1 MSQSK
6 LIASRLLF
14 IFILFWMLL
23 AINPKY
29 RDIWIAENIILVVC
43 LIWLIKS
50 HHQFQFS
57 KQSYCLIF
65 SFAILQTIGAHYS
78 YAEVPL
84 GFWVMDILDIQRNHY
99 DRLVHFSFGFLLA
112 LPLKELMIRFITTTT
127 HRVEIVLLVLLF
139 IGIGATYEI
148 LEWWYAVIYEQ
159 DQSDMFLGSQ
169 GDIWDAEK
177 DVLFTGLGAWLYLM
191 LFKRKK
197 PTAVS

>member
-6 LIASRLLF
+6 LIALRLLF

-29 RDIWIAENIILVVC
+29 RDIWIAENIILVIC
-43 LIWLIKS
+43 LIGLIKS
-50 HHQFQFS
+50 YHQFQFS
-57 KQSYCLIF
+57 KQSYYLIF

-84 GFWVMDILDIQRNHY
+84 GFWVMDMLDIQRNHY

-127 HRVEIVLLVLLF
+127 RRVEIALLVLLF
-139 IGIGATYEI
+139 IGIGAAYEI

-159 DQSDMFLGSQ
+159 DQSGMFLGSQ
-169 GDIWDAEK
+169 GDI
-177 DVLFTGLGAWLYLM
+177 
-191 LFKRKK
+191 
-197 PTAVS
+197 

>member
-50 HHQFQFS
+50 YHQFQFS

-84 GFWVMDILDIQRNHY
+84 GFWVMDVLDIQRNHY

-127 HRVEIVLLVLLF
+127 RRVEIALLVLLF

-169 GDIWDAEK
+169 GDIWDAKK

>member
-1 MSQSK
+1 M
-6 LIASRLLF
+6 
-14 IFILFWMLL
+14 
-23 AINPKY
+23 
-29 RDIWIAENIILVVC
+29 V
-43 LIWLIKS
+43 
-50 HHQFQFS
+50 
-57 KQSYCLIF
+57 
-65 SFAILQTIGAHYS
+65 
-78 YAEVPL
+78 
-84 GFWVMDILDIQRNHY
+84 LDIQRNHY

-127 HRVEIVLLVLLF
+127 RRVEIVLLVLLF

-177 DVLFTGLGAWLYLM
+177 DVLFAGLGAWLYLM